1 MQLLY
6 PFSHDDTY
14 NLSDM
19 WHVSDP
25 NVMNEMQTG
34 DLRSEFV
41 NLVSF
46 KCERYFIIF
55 TIFFQQFC
63 EK

>member
-1 MQLLY
+1 
-6 PFSHDDTY
+6 
-14 NLSDM
+14 M
-19 WHVSDP
+19 WDVSDP
-25 NVMNEMQTG
+25 DVMNDMQAC

-46 KCERYFIIF
+46 ECERYFIIF

-63 EK
+63 EKLLAALRPFQFLHP